1 MERKEQGYLVK
12 ISNVSAAKFILQKAM
27 EESEV
32 EHFEIK
38 EPTLNQIFIKE
49 VGESNE

>member
-1 MERKEQGYLVK
+1 MSVTQ
-12 ISNVSAAKFILQKAM
+12 
-27 EESEV
+27 V